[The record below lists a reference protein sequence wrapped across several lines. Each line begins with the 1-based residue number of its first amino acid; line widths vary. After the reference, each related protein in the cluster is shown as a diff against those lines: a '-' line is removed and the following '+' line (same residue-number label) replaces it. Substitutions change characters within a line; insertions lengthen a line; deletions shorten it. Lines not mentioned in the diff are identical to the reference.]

1 MKKFIGTLTALCLVL
16 TPCAGAAALSTTP
29 TQTAA
34 VTLEQLLNVTNDQF
48 TPLVQNGT
56 VYLPVQIIGEF
67 LSKVFSWG
75 FSGGTGAT
83 ATTPVTSGQTSS
95 GSAITLD
102 EAKAIALKDAGF
114 SESQVTIVRAH
125 QDYDDGR
132 LEYEVE
138 FYKDNVEYDYD
149 IDAATGRIISRDYDA
164 EYYTPITNPGSS
176 SSGNA
181 ITLDEAKAIALK
193 DAGFSE
199 SQVTIVRARQDYDD
213 GRLEYEVEFYKDNVE
228 YDYEISS
235 TGTILSRDY
244 DAEGYAPQTSTS
256 GNAITL
262 DEAKAIALK
271 DAGFSESQVTIV
283 RARQDY
289 DDGRLEYEVEFYKD
303 NVEYDYEISSTG
315 TILSR
320 DYDAEGYTPAQT
332 GNAMSMDKAKQLVL
346 DRVPGATTSNI
357 VQFKLDYDD
366 GRQLY
371 EGKLFYNGLEYEFE
385 MDAVTGTFYD
395 WEIDR

>member
-83 ATTPVTSGQTSS
+83 ATTPVTSGQTAS
-95 GSAITLD
+95 GTITLD

-138 FYKDNVEYDYD
+138 FYKDNVEYDY
-149 IDAATGRIISRDYDA
+149 
-164 EYYTPITNPGSS
+164 
-176 SSGNA
+176 
-181 ITLDEAKAIALK
+181 
-193 DAGFSE
+193 
-199 SQVTIVRARQDYDD
+199 
-213 GRLEYEVEFYKDNVE
+213 
-228 YDYEISS
+228 EISS

-244 DAEGYAPQTSTS
+244 DAEGYA
-256 GNAITL
+256 
-262 DEAKAIALK
+262 
-271 DAGFSESQVTIV
+271 
-283 RARQDY
+283 
-289 DDGRLEYEVEFYKD
+289 
-303 NVEYDYEISSTG
+303 
-315 TILSR
+315 
-320 DYDAEGYTPAQT
+320 PAQT

>member
-83 ATTPVTSGQTSS
+83 ATTPVTSGQTAS
-95 GSAITLD
+95 GTITLD

-125 QDYDDGR
+125 
-132 LEYEVE
+132 
-138 FYKDNVEYDYD
+138 
-149 IDAATGRIISRDYDA
+149 
-164 EYYTPITNPGSS
+164 
-176 SSGNA
+176 
-181 ITLDEAKAIALK
+181 
-193 DAGFSE
+193 
-199 SQVTIVRARQDYDD
+199 QDYDD

-320 DYDAEGYTPAQT
+320 DYDAEGYAPAQT

>member
-83 ATTPVTSGQTSS
+83 ATTPVTSGQTAS
-95 GSAITLD
+95 GNVITLD

-244 DAEGYAPQTSTS
+244 DAEGYAP
-256 GNAITL
+256 
-262 DEAKAIALK
+262 
-271 DAGFSESQVTIV
+271 
-283 RARQDY
+283 
-289 DDGRLEYEVEFYKD
+289 
-303 NVEYDYEISSTG
+303 
-315 TILSR
+315 
-320 DYDAEGYTPAQT
+320 AQT